1 MSRFLHW
8 IMELSSQPFFSFSW
22 KQQLLLVRGL
32 NLPRYCIFSG
42 FPWFWQCDQQEE
54 MLSWEHAVWVSV
66 AQGQQVHTCPDMVIV
81 NGREST
87 DWKTSCEIQ
96 LNENYWVGSN
106 GNQIPF
112 SSPAGS
118 GWLPVVPVPLSI
130 NPAVLLL
137 NTKDILGPV
146 VFPLYPQYLLENLSS
161 AILPPVTH
169 FRYSTWYWLELI
181 NISIV
186 FFVTV
191 ELGIIRSA
199 WQLVI
204 CSLKGWKVSSPV
216 IEEVTVGCSA
226 KVSW

>member
-1 MSRFLHW
+1 MSCFLHW

-22 KQQLLLVRGL
+22 KQPLLLVRGL
-32 NLPRYCIFSG
+32 NLPRYGIFSG
-42 FPWFWQCDQQEE
+42 FPQFWQCDQQEE
-54 MLSWEHAVWVSV
+54 MLSWKHAVWVSV

-81 NGREST
+81 SGLEST
-87 DWKTSCEIQ
+87 DSKTSCEIQ

-118 GWLPVVPVPLSI
+118 GWLPVMPVPLSI
-130 NPAVLLL
+130 SPAVLLL

-186 FFVTV
+186 FFITV